1 MGMLSRIG
9 GLSKMTDN
17 HTVAN
22 SVRSLDESL
31 PALLS
36 ATVPMARSAASTRF
50 SEALGYAV
58 CCAAAFCEMPIVV
71 ASGVFVAEV

>member
-17 HTVAN
+17 HAVTG
-22 SVRSLDESL
+22 SVRVDDERL

-36 ATVPMARSAASTRF
+36 ATAPMARSAASIRL

-58 CCAAAFCEMPIVV
+58 CCAAALCEMPIVV
-71 ASGVFVAEV
+71 ASGVLVAEV